1 MADGSGYIGRSPS
14 DSSVVIARQE
24 YTPSGVTT
32 DFTFTSGYTV
42 GYVDVYLNGARLI
55 EASDFN
61 ATDGS
66 TVSLV
71 TAAENGDVL
80 EFVAYK
86 AFNATNVTDA
96 TGNFTVGQQL
106 TVSGVATVTD
116 IYATG
121 VVTATTFSGSGS
133 GITGISTGVSINA
146 AGGAA
151 QRVVLAN
158 TTSGVANT
166 MANTASLYWNDNT
179 STLYATNVNVSGT
192 MTTEDTQNVDS
203 TGIVTAGLG
212 LRSTKGGLVVTAGI
226 STFSAIVDANEEV
239 QVGANIQLGRAGIV
253 TALGLDISTGG
264 VDIDGQTDLDEL
276 VVAGVATFSAALD
289 IGTGGVDIDGQTDL
303 DELQVAGVATFS
315 AAIDAYSI
323 DLDGQAD
330 LDEVV
335 IAGVT
340 TASNNVNVSGG
351 TITVGTGITIAA
363 VAGFGTFSKG
373 VKLGKGG
380 LLVEGISSVSA
391 GFDNTSDLNLD
402 DGMIHYTNDALAGNA
417 NTLNLTSG
425 VGINTSMALNEMIV
439 VTGITSVSST
449 SHYVN
454 ELTIDSV
461 KARNIC
467 WIGGAAPTEGGSTG
481 FDTYVFTIWKT
492 GDAMYNVIAN
502 HVTTTA

>member
-1 MADGSGYIGRSPS
+1 MLEVDNTNDRVGIGTTNPEQMLQVGTAVSVYGNSGIVSASKYYGDGS
-14 DSSVVIARQE
+14 
-24 YTPSGVTT
+24 
-32 DFTFTSGYTV
+32 
-42 GYVDVYLNGARLI
+42 N
-55 EASDFN
+55 
-61 ATDGS
+61 
-66 TVSLV
+66 
-71 TAAENGDVL
+71 
-80 EFVAYK
+80 
-86 AFNATNVTDA
+86 
-96 TGNFTVGQQL
+96 
-106 TVSGVATVTD
+106 
-116 IYATG
+116 
-121 VVTATTFSGSGS
+121 
-133 GITGISTGVSINA
+133 ITGISTGLSVNA
-146 AGGAA
+146 AGGAL
-151 QRVVLAN
+151 QRLLVCNVTA
-158 TTSGVANT
+158 GVANT
-166 MANTASLYWNDNT
+166 AATTGSLYWNDNT

-192 MTTEDTQNVDS
+192 TTTEDTQNVDS

-212 LRSTKGGLVVTAGI
+212 FRATLGGIVVTAGI
-226 STFSAIVDANEEV
+226 I
-239 QVGANIQLGRAGIV
+239 
-253 TALGLDISTGG
+253 TAPSLDISTGG

-276 VVAGVATFSAALD
+276 VVAGVSSFTAYPAIDADNELQVGTAIQLGKAGIVTALGLD
-289 IGTGGVDIDGQTDL
+289 ISTGGVDIDGQT
-303 DELQVAGVATFS
+303 
-315 AAIDAYSI
+315 
-323 DLDGQAD
+323 D

-417 NTLNLTSG
+417 NTLNLTSS

-454 ELTIDSV
+454 ELTIDNV

-481 FDTYVFTIWKT
+481 FDTYVFTVWKA
-492 GDAMYNVIAN
+492 GE
-502 HVTTTA
+502 